1 MDTMSS
7 ILPATAPKPSGTF
20 GLAVGAVL
28 FAAVFTG
35 CAPTNSAS
43 STESYSAS
51 TTVSSTPPSAPASQ
65 AAPDYSRLLV
75 EPADINTAVNRFA
88 TRSSTTNPDGM
99 HGVSALFVNQDDTR
113 AIANTILILPDA
125 AAATT
130 TLNTTVSSIGKAV
143 TGGSPQPSPVGTG
156 GTVVSGTSPDKSKA
170 VTVLLF
176 TQGRAVVRLE
186 FDSAPGDPMPPP
198 FVTDVGKKQ
207 EIALRA
213 GLGEHR

>member
-7 ILPATAPKPSGTF
+7 KLPATVPKPSSTF

-28 FAAVFTG
+28 FAAGFTG
-35 CAPTNSAS
+35 CAATNSAS
-43 STESYSAS
+43 STESYSAL
-51 TTVSSTPPSAPASQ
+51 TTASSTPPSAPASQ
-65 AAPDYSRLLV
+65 AAPDDSRLLI
-75 EPADINTAVNRFA
+75 EPGDIDTAADTFA

-99 HGVSALFVNQDDTR
+99 HGVSALFVNQHDTR

-125 AAATT
+125 AAAATV
-130 TLNTTVSSIGKAV
+130 LNTTVSSIGKAV
-143 TGGSPQPSPVGTG
+143 AGGSPQPSPVGTG
-156 GTVVSGTSPDKSKA
+156 GIVVSGTSPDGSKA

-186 FDSAPGDPMPPP
+186 FDSAPGDPMPSQ

-207 EIALRA
+207 EIAIRG
-213 GLGEHR
+213 GLPS

>member
-1 MDTMSS
+1 
-7 ILPATAPKPSGTF
+7 
-20 GLAVGAVL
+20 LAVGAVL
-28 FAAVFTG
+28 FVAVFTG

-65 AAPDYSRLLV
+65 AAPDYRRLLI
-75 EPADINTAVNRFA
+75 EPADINTAVDRFA

-113 AIANTILILPDA
+113 AIANSILILPDA

-143 TGGSPQPSPVGTG
+143 TGGSPSTVAG
-156 GTVVSGTSPDKSKA
+156 GHRWDRGFGHLPRQIQSCDGAAIHPGE
-170 VTVLLF
+170 
-176 TQGRAVVRLE
+176 GRR
-186 FDSAPGDPMPPP
+186 PIG
-198 FVTDVGKKQ
+198 
-207 EIALRA
+207 I
-213 GLGEHR
+213 